1 MHPDWIVP
9 DWPAPANVH
18 AVMTTRSGGVSLA
31 PFDSF
36 NPATHVAD
44 DPAAV
49 AENRRLLRQ
58 WLPAEPLWL
67 NQVHGC
73 EVVCPPLG
81 ICADASSAE
90 HFSLPFKGRA
100 GEGMGLNS
108 TDTHLGEEL
117 EASGRG
123 IPTADAS
130 VAFQPN
136 QVRAV
141 LTADCL
147 PVLFCDESGSVVAAA
162 HAGWRGL
169 AAGVLE
175 ETVYAMKV
183 QPDRILAW
191 MGAAIGPDAFEVGDE
206 VRATFVAQHPLAGIA
221 FRPSLPGTFDNA
233 PRKWL
238 ADIYV
243 LARIRLASVGV
254 ERVYGG
260 GLCTFNDPRFF
271 SYRRQPRT
279 GRMAS
284 LIWRS

>member
-18 AVMTTRSGGVSLA
+18 AVMTTRAGGVSIA
-31 PFDSF
+31 PFNSF
-36 NPATHVAD
+36 NPASHVDD

-73 EVVCPPLG
+73 QVAC
-81 ICADASSAE
+81 
-90 HFSLPFKGRA
+90 
-100 GEGMGLNS
+100 
-108 TDTHLGEEL
+108 
-117 EASGRG
+117 EA
-123 IPTADAS
+123 IPNPPTADAS
-130 VAFQPN
+130 ISFQPKE
-136 QVRAV
+136 VRAV

-147 PVLFCDESGSVVAAA
+147 PVLFCDEDGRVVAAA

-175 ETVYAMKV
+175 ETVRAMRV
-183 QPDRILAW
+183 PPDRILAW
-191 MGAAIGPDAFEVGDE
+191 LGAAIGQDAFEVGPE
-206 VRATFVAQHPLAGIA
+206 VRETFVAQHDLAGIA
-221 FRPSLPGTFDNA
+221 FRPALPGTLDGA

-238 ADIYV
+238 ADIYM

-260 GLCTFNDPRFF
+260 GLCTFNDQRFF
-271 SYRRQPRT
+271 SYRREART

-284 LIWRS
+284 LIWRE